1 MLRVLQRSA
10 GLIRGGADFSPRGA
24 LSPACAGGA
33 EAPRRINP
41 ALLAF
46 AILYGTIAHAQLISR
61 PVPPPDA
68 VERGQKQFVIQ
79 CGGCHGAD
87 ARGDDNGPDLVR
99 SDIVLDDE
107 QGNLIGPII
116 RQGRPGDGMP
126 AFDLPDAQIQ
136 DLAAFLRER
145 TQAAI
150 DRNAYQILNVLTGD
164 AKAGEA
170 YFNGAGRCRS
180 CHSATGDLAGL
191 GSRFQPVQLQTRFL
205 YPRGGRGG
213 AAAKPTTATVT
224 PRTGSA
230 VSGTL
235 EFIDDFTVGVRDA
248 EGYYHSFPRDAVN
261 VDIQDPL
268 AAHVQLL
275 RQYTDKSMH
284 DVLAYLVTLK

>member
-1 MLRVLQRSA
+1 MLRVLQSGVSLVA
-10 GLIRGGADFSPRGA
+10 VL
-24 LSPACAGGA
+24 CA
-33 EAPRRINP
+33 
-41 ALLAF
+41 
-46 AILYGTIAHAQLISR
+46 TSIAHPAYAQLVSR
-61 PVPPPDA
+61 PVPAADA
-68 VERGQKQFVIQ
+68 VERGKKQFVIQ
-79 CGGCHGAD
+79 CGGCHGAE

-99 SDIVLDDE
+99 SVTVLDDE
-107 QGNLIGPII
+107 QGSLIGPVL
-116 RQGRPGDGMP
+116 RKGFPNEGMP
-126 AFDLPDAQIQ
+126 AFDLSNTQIQ

-150 DRNAYQILNVLTGD
+150 NRNAYPLLNLLTGD

-170 YFNGAGRCRS
+170 FFNGAGRCNT

-191 GSRFQPVQLQTRFL
+191 ATRFQPAQLQTRFL

-213 AAAKPTTATVT
+213 APPKPTTAKVT
-224 PRTGSA
+224 PRTGPV

-235 EFIDDFTVGVRDA
+235 ESIDDFTIGLRDA
-248 EGYYHSFPRDAVN
+248 EGYYRSFPRDAVK

-275 RQYTDKSMH
+275 KQYTDKNMH

>member
-1 MLRVLQRSA
+1 MFRVLQRSA
-10 GLIRGGADFSPRGA
+10 GIA
-24 LSPACAGGA
+24 
-33 EAPRRINP
+33 
-41 ALLAF
+41 ALLLASSV
-46 AILYGTIAHAQLISR
+46 GWAQLISR
-61 PVPPPDA
+61 PVPPADA

-99 SDIVLDDE
+99 SEIVLDDE
-107 QGNLIGPII
+107 QGNLLGPVV
-116 RQGRPGDGMP
+116 RKGRPNEGMP

-150 DRNAYQILNVLTGD
+150 NRNAYPILNVLTGE

-170 YFNGAGRCRS
+170 YFNGAGRCS
-180 CHSATGDLAGL
+180 TCHSATGDLAGL
-191 GSRFQPVQLQTRFL
+191 GSRYQPVQLQTRFL

-213 AAAKPTTATVT
+213 APAQPTTAKVT
-224 PRTGSA
+224 PRTGPA

-235 EFIDDFTVGVRDA
+235 EFIDDFTVGLRDA
-248 EGYYHSFPRDAVN
+248 EGYYRSFPRDSVN
-261 VDIQDPL
+261 IDIQDPL
-268 AAHVQLL
+268 AAHAQLL
-275 RQYTDKSMH
+275 RQYTDKNMH

>member
-1 MLRVLQRSA
+1 MLRVLQRRACIVSRS
-10 GLIRGGADFSPRGA
+10 LA
-24 LSPACAGGA
+24 LAVLCWASSTA
-33 EAPRRINP
+33 N
-41 ALLAF
+41 
-46 AILYGTIAHAQLISR
+46 AQLISR
-61 PVPPPDA
+61 PVPPADA

-79 CGGCHGAD
+79 CGGCHGAN

-99 SDIVLDDE
+99 SEIVLDDE
-107 QGNLIGPII
+107 QGDLIGPLI
-116 RQGRPGDGMP
+116 RQGRPGGGMP
-126 AFDLPDAQIQ
+126 AFDLTDAQIR

-150 DRNAYQILNVLTGD
+150 NRNAYPLQNLLTGD
-164 AKAGEA
+164 AKAGQA
-170 YFNGAGRCRS
+170 YFNGAGRCNT

-191 GSRFQPVQLQTRFL
+191 ANRFQPAQLQTRFL

-213 AAAKPTTATVT
+213 GQPRPTTVTVL

-235 EFIDDFTVGVRDA
+235 EFIDDFTVGLRDA
-248 EGYYHSFPRDAVN
+248 DGYYRSFTRDLAK

-275 RQYTDKSMH
+275 RQYTDKNFH